1 MPSPRPVARI
11 PTLAVIHSVPYRM
24 ERQRGR
30 PMHVRTTRSERQ
42 FLRAARVQSGGSGM
56 QNYLVITAL
65 GEDRPGII
73 NRLSGAI
80 ADAGCN
86 VVDSRMTV
94 LGGEFAVMQM
104 IDGRWDAL
112 ARLEDALPGLGD
124 ELGLH
129 IHWKRTREQERSRNL
144 LPYSVEVVAM
154 DHPGIVHQLAQ
165 FFSGRGINIR
175 DLSTTR
181 YPAAHTG
188 TPMFA
193 VNMLLEV
200 PGETQIAVLREE
212 FLDFCDQMNLD
223 AVFEP
228 VKH

>member
-1 MPSPRPVARI
+1 MD
-11 PTLAVIHSVPYRM
+11 
-24 ERQRGR
+24 
-30 PMHVRTTRSERQ
+30 
-42 FLRAARVQSGGSGM
+42 
-56 QNYLVITAL
+56 NYLVITAL
-65 GEDRPGII
+65 GEDHPGII
-73 NRLSGAI
+73 NRLA
-80 ADAGCN
+80 AAVAEAGCN

-94 LGGEFAVMQM
+94 LGGEFAVIQM
-104 IDGRWDAL
+104 VGGRWDAL
-112 ARLEDALPGLGD
+112 AKLENALPGLGD

-129 IHWKRTREQERSRNL
+129 VHWKRTHDRAHTGDL
-144 LPYSVEVVAM
+144 LPYAVEVVAM

-165 FFSGRGINIR
+165 FFSARGINIR

-193 VNMLLEV
+193 VNLLLEI
-200 PGETQIAVLREE
+200 PGSTQIAVLREE
-212 FLDFCDQMNLD
+212 FLDFCDQLNLD

>member
-1 MPSPRPVARI
+1 
-11 PTLAVIHSVPYRM
+11 M
-24 ERQRGR
+24 E
-30 PMHVRTTRSERQ
+30 
-42 FLRAARVQSGGSGM
+42 
-56 QNYLVITAL
+56 NYLVITAL

-73 NRLSGAI
+73 NRLA
-80 ADAGCN
+80 AAVVDAGCN

-94 LGGEFAVMQM
+94 LGGEFAVIQM
-104 IDGRWDAL
+104 VSGRWDAL
-112 ARLEDALPGLGD
+112 AKLENALSGLGD

-129 IHWKRTREQERSRNL
+129 IHWKRTQDRARTGDL
-144 LPYSVEVVAM
+144 LPYAVEVVAM

-165 FFSGRGINIR
+165 FFSARGINIR

-193 VNMLLEV
+193 VNILLEI
-200 PGETQIAVLREE
+200 PGSTQIAVLREE

>member
-1 MPSPRPVARI
+1 
-11 PTLAVIHSVPYRM
+11 M
-24 ERQRGR
+24 E
-30 PMHVRTTRSERQ
+30 
-42 FLRAARVQSGGSGM
+42 
-56 QNYLVITAL
+56 NYLVITAL

-73 NRLSGAI
+73 NRLAGAI

-94 LGGEFAVMQM
+94 LGGEFAVIQM
-104 IDGRWDAL
+104 ISGRWDAL
-112 ARLEDALPGLGD
+112 AKLETALPGIGE

-129 IHWKRTREQERSRNL
+129 VHWKRTRDRDAATDL
-144 LPYSVEVVAM
+144 LPYAVEVVAM

-165 FFSGRGINIR
+165 FFSARGINIR

-181 YPAAHTG
+181 YAAAHTG
-188 TPMFA
+188 TPMFS
-193 VNMLLEV
+193 VNILMEV
-200 PGETQIAVLREE
+200 PGSTQIAVLREE

>member
-1 MPSPRPVARI
+1 MDS
-11 PTLAVIHSVPYRM
+11 
-24 ERQRGR
+24 
-30 PMHVRTTRSERQ
+30 
-42 FLRAARVQSGGSGM
+42 F
-56 QNYLVITAL
+56 LVITAL

-73 NRLSGAI
+73 NRLAAAVSE
-80 ADAGCN
+80 AGCN

-94 LGGEFAVMQM
+94 LGGEFAIIQM
-104 IDGRWDAL
+104 VGGRWDSL
-112 ARLEDALPGLGD
+112 AKLETALPGIGE
-124 ELGLH
+124 ELDLH
-129 IHWKRTREQERSRNL
+129 IHWKRTQDRTRAADL
-144 LPYSVEVVAM
+144 LPYAVEVVAM

-165 FFSGRGINIR
+165 FFSARGINIR
-175 DLSTTR
+175 DLTTSR

-193 VNMLLEV
+193 VNMLLEI
-200 PGETQIAVLREE
+200 PGSTQIAVMREE

>member
-1 MPSPRPVARI
+1 
-11 PTLAVIHSVPYRM
+11 M
-24 ERQRGR
+24 E
-30 PMHVRTTRSERQ
+30 
-42 FLRAARVQSGGSGM
+42 
-56 QNYLVITAL
+56 NYLVITAL

-73 NRLSGAI
+73 NRLAGAI
-80 ADAGCN
+80 SEAGCN

-94 LGGEFAVMQM
+94 LGGEFAIIQLVS
-104 IDGRWDAL
+104 GRWDAL
-112 ARLEDALPGLGD
+112 AKLEAALPGVGT
-124 ELGLH
+124 ELDLH
-129 IHWKRTREQERSRNL
+129 IHAKRTRERDRSGDL
-144 LPYSVEVVAM
+144 LPYAVEVVAM
-154 DHPGIVHQLAQ
+154 DHPGIVHQLAE
-165 FFSGRGINIR
+165 FFSARGINIR

-193 VNMLLEV
+193 VNLLMEI
-200 PGETQIAVLREE
+200 PGSTQIAVLREE